1 MSRTRQAIPIV
12 AIAAIVAV
20 VVLALVPTV
29 DRVRRTASLGRASA
43 LVAASTSAGPESTQT
58 VPVSTDSTGG
68 AGDLRALSEP
78 AYRSVVTVPTR
89 QQVKVATAWASQRR
103 GNVSFAVVDSR
114 GHLFGYHANR
124 QYVSASVV
132 KAMLLVAYLR
142 SHKTLSSGS
151 RGTLSSMIR
160 VSDNNAADAIYQAVG
175 DAGLYSVAR
184 KAGMK
189 DFSANGWWTN
199 AQLTPADQ
207 ARFFLNMDALIPAQ
221 HVGFAR
227 RLLST
232 IASYQSWGTA
242 EVGRAQGWEVY
253 FKGGWRGTSRG
264 QLVHQSARLERAGE
278 RIAIVVMTDGDPSMS
293 YGIATIRGI
302 ASRLLSAAP

>member
-1 MSRTRQAIPIV
+1 VTRTQAIPIV
-12 AIAAIVAV
+12 AIVVIVAV

-29 DRVRRTASLGRASA
+29 DGMRRAASLGRASA
-43 LVAASTSAGPESTQT
+43 LFAASGGSSFEGTRRGS
-58 VPVSTDSTGG
+58 STDSSAG
-68 AGDLRALSEP
+68 AVDLRSLSEP
-78 AYRSVVTVPTR
+78 AYRKVSAVPTS
-89 QQVKVATAWASQRR
+89 QQVKAATAWASHRR
-103 GNVSFAVVDSR
+103 GIVAFAVIDTKGR
-114 GHLFGYHANR
+114 FYGYHANR

-142 SHKTLSSGS
+142 SHKTLGSGA

-160 VSDNNAADAIYQAVG
+160 VSDNNAADVIYRAVG

-189 DFSANGWWTN
+189 DFSVNGWWTN

-207 ARFFLNMDALIPAQ
+207 ARFFMSMDALIPSQ
-221 HVGFAR
+221 HVAFAR

-242 EVGRAQGWEVY
+242 QVGRGQGWEVY
-253 FKGGWRGTSRG
+253 FKGGWRSTSRG
-264 QLVHQSARLERAGE
+264 QLVHQSARLEKSGE
-278 RIAIVVMTDGDPSMS
+278 RIAIVVMTDGNPSMS
-293 YGIATIRGI
+293 YGIETIRGI
-302 ASRLLSAAP
+302 AVRLLGARP